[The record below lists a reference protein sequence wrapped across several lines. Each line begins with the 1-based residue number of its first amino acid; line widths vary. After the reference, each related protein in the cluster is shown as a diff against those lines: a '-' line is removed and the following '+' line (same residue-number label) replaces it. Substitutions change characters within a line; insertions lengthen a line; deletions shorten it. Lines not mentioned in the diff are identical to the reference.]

1 MNHTLQLFLKRPT
14 TWIGIATALMFQL
27 IFSVVWM
34 TGYNGVN
41 DRIHNLK
48 VGIVNEDPEFGA
60 KIAQQLQE
68 TLPVRTETFGTEAE
82 AQRKLNDRELQMV
95 IHIPATFTADASAAD
110 KTATIAYTLNE
121 SNSALIKS
129 MMTSVSAQVTASVN
143 KVAAGQSIQ
152 QALAQANLP
161 ADQAAAAAAA
171 LSERVSGKVTSV
183 NPIDGMNNQMV
194 PMMLVLASFVG
205 AMIMGMNLEQSSM
218 AAAAAGAGRWRR
230 FGARALI
237 NVAAAV
243 FVSLVGSTMVLAL
256 GGQSV
261 HGFAALW
268 GMLFLILLT
277 FMFVTQMF
285 LLLFGLGGMLFNIL
299 LLSAQLVSSGAMV
312 PRELL
317 SGFYLNLGKALPAT
331 YAVEGGMNVLFGGP
345 GVGHAA
351 GALLAIAAVAV
362 AVGALAV
369 TLKPQRRPQAAAV
382 PTPAAG

>member
-1 MNHTLQLFLKRPT
+1 MKRPT

-34 TGYNGVN
+34 TGYDGVN

-48 VGIVNEDPEFGA
+48 VGIVNEDQGFGA

-68 TLPVRTETFGTEAE
+68 TLPVQTEAIGSEAE
-82 AQRKLNDRELQMV
+82 AQRKLNGRELQMV
-95 IHIPATFTADASAAD
+95 IHIPSTFTADAGSID
-110 KTATIAYTLNE
+110 RKATIAYTLNE
-121 SNSALIKS
+121 SNPALIKS
-129 MMTSVSAQVTASVN
+129 MMTSVSTQVTATVN
-143 KVAAGQSIQ
+143 KVAAGQGIR
-152 QALAQANLP
+152 QALVQANLP
-161 ADQAAAAAAA
+161 ADQAAAAAEA
-171 LSERVSGKVTSV
+171 LSERVSGSVASV

-205 AMIMGMNLEQSSM
+205 AMIYGMNLEQSSM

-230 FGARALI
+230 FGARAWI
-237 NVAAAV
+237 NVAAAAV
-243 FVSLVGSTMVLAL
+243 VSLVGSAMVLAL
-256 GGQSV
+256 GGQAV

-268 GMLFLILLT
+268 GMVFLILLT

-285 LLLFGLGGMLFNIL
+285 LLLFGMGGMLFNIL

-317 SGFYLNLGKALPAT
+317 SGFYLNLGKGLPAT

-345 GVGHAA
+345 GVGHAV
-351 GALLAIAAVAV
+351 GSLILIAAVAG
-362 AVGALAV
+362 AVGTLAV
-369 TLKPQRRPQAAAV
+369 ALKPQRQPRAAV
-382 PTPAAG
+382 APSPAAG